1 MDITE
6 VTQITDELISA
17 FARLIPQLSPNRQP
31 PTQGELQ
38 KIVDSSVSLL
48 FVARDAQQN
57 GEIVGTLTLVLFRT
71 PTGCKAWIEDVVIDE
86 AARGQGAGE
95 ALNRAALERAK
106 EEGAENVN
114 LTSNPTREAANLLY
128 QKIGFVLRKTNIYRY
143 PLKTEEQ

>member
-1 MDITE
+1 MDITK

-38 KIVDSSVSLL
+38 KIVDSSASLL

-106 EEGAENVN
+106 EEGAENAN